1 MMPGIDTLS
10 DAEVV
15 TIHSRGKKDAS
26 RQYEEN
32 KARALSL
39 DSKVRAALAAR
50 EDVEPEI
57 LYYLADDQSGDVR
70 RNLAINPATPAKA
83 NFILATDEDMEV
95 RMELARKIGRLL
107 PDISGEE
114 AALLLKRT
122 IEIIEIL
129 AKDQTAAVRAIVA
142 EALKDSQK
150 VPRKVVM
157 TLARDVEEIVAA
169 PILEYSPLLSDDDL
183 LEIIASGI
191 AAGALSGIAR

>member
-1 MMPGIDTLS
+1 
-10 DAEVV
+10 
-15 TIHSRGKKDAS
+15 
-26 RQYEEN
+26 
-32 KARALSL
+32 
-39 DSKVRAALAAR
+39 
-50 EDVEPEI
+50 
-57 LYYLADDQSGDVR
+57 
-70 RNLAINPATPAKA
+70 AINPATPAKA

-169 PILEYSPLLSDDDL
+169 PILEY
-183 LEIIASGI
+183 
-191 AAGALSGIAR
+191 